1 MAKTYQFRFNDR
13 QCLYLQAAVASKV
26 RNLLKVIKAFDS
38 FNDIAKEQKKE
49 YEKILRILRGA
60 ENG

>member
-1 MAKTYQFRFNDR
+1 MASYQFRFNDR
-13 QCLYLQAAVASKV
+13 QCLFLQAAVESKV
-26 RNLLKVIKAFDS
+26 HLLSKVIKAFDS
-38 FNDIAKEQKKE
+38 FNDTAKEQKKE